1 MDLCLDWEPLP
12 YTARHKTGRVGG
24 GGLVRRYRDVRMSP
38 KTLTMLSIIAAM
50 LTGLVLLPIPLLPPQ
65 RLVEFA
71 QSSFGLGGEAAYLL
85 CAIAV
90 QAAIYSVLGLSA
102 TFVVNR
108 AQTLRGRL
116 LQTAALPLV
125 VVGLALAIRSLR
137 AGQAPVWINAA
148 VPVAACLGGVILGLG
163 VLYRRWKVTA
173 YIVTFVTGAAMWAIF
188 AGGSPE
194 LRLATEENL
203 RRIVA
208 AGPGLPSGDARFG
221 ALLQAAFAPS
231 ETNRVGLSTVE
242 QNRAA
247 IMAFGIA
254 VGHLNI
260 ARFVGLRPDS
270 VLVQNAVAA
279 SQRTTLN
286 GREDWPRHYAV
297 SAAVTVL
304 KHPVVSDAGGLMKEQ
319 LDTLTRGSGF
329 SFGDLVA
336 DRAGVRFAF
345 AATQSDSAARAMQA
359 RLRSGFSSK
368 DFFPLE
374 VQFPEN
380 ISIEEFQH
388 NFGRVGSER
397 YKSMAREI
405 EASLD
410 RCSALSSN

>member
-1 MDLCLDWEPLP
+1 
-12 YTARHKTGRVGG
+12 
-24 GGLVRRYRDVRMSP
+24 MSP
-38 KTLTMLSIIAAM
+38 KTLTKLSITAAM
-50 LTGLVLLPIPLLPPQ
+50 LAGLAILPIPLLPPQ

-71 QSSFGLGGEAAYLL
+71 QSSLGLADEAAYLL

-137 AGQAPVWINAA
+137 AGQAPVWINAV
-148 VPVAACLGGVILGLG
+148 VPVAACLGGVILGLS
-163 VLYRRWKVTA
+163 VLYRRWRVA
-173 YIVTFVTGAAMWAIF
+173 ACIAMFVTGAAMWAIF

-194 LRLATEENL
+194 LRVATEENL

-208 AGPGLPSGDARFG
+208 ASPGLPYGDARFG
-221 ALLQAAFAPS
+221 ALLQTAFTGS
-231 ETNRVGLSTVE
+231 ETNPVGLSTVE

-247 IMAFGIA
+247 ILAFGIA
-254 VGHLNI
+254 VGHVNI
-260 ARFVGLRPDS
+260 ARFIRLRPDS
-270 VLVQNAVAA
+270 VLVQDAVAA
-279 SQRTTLN
+279 SQSTTLN
-286 GREDWPRHYAV
+286 GREDWPQHYAV
-297 SAAVTVL
+297 SAALAVL
-304 KHPVVSDAGGLMKEQ
+304 KHPAVSDASGLMKEQ

-368 DFFPLE
+368 DFFPVE
-374 VQFPEN
+374 VPFPEN
-380 ISIEEFQH
+380 LSIEEFRH
-388 NFGRVGSER
+388 NYGRVGSER
-397 YKSMAREI
+397 YKSMVSEI

-410 RCSALSSN
+410 GCSALSSN